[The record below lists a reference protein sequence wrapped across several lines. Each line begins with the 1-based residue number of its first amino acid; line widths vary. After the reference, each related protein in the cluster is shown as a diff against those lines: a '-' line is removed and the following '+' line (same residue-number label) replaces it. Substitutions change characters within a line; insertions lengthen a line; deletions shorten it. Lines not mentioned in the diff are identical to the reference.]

1 MPRVYN
7 LYTDPQERDNVIF
20 PNTWVPKAAL
30 GQLTDHVLSLTENP
44 PIKTGQKDPY
54 KPEVQ

>member
-7 LYTDPQERDNVIF
+7 LLTDPQERENVLF

-30 GQLTDHVLSLTENP
+30 GQLDEHLASLNAYP
-44 PIKTGQKDPY
+44 LIKPGASDPL
-54 KPEVQ
+54 

>member
-7 LYTDPQERDNVIF
+7 LLTDPQERDNVLF

-30 GQLTDHVLSLTENP
+30 PQLEEHLASLRGHP
-44 PIKTGQKDPY
+44 PVPTGATDPY
-54 KPEVQ
+54 SPPE